1 MNESAKVLPMTETTD
16 IENETRREV
25 AVYVAPIQGFLVV
38 SDETMQ
44 KAGDTLKEIQ
54 VRLKAIDKKFE
65 PSVEAAA
72 ETKRKAASAVKAL
85 DTLIEE
91 IKQPLVN
98 VKTYLVAQSTK
109 YDREQKAIREENDRI
124 AREKARK
131 DEEERRLLEAEQ
143 AEKEGDIE
151 TAQAIIEEE
160 TYIPPPPTRAA
171 YVVDKRIVRNPV
183 WKGRVTDIVKLC
195 MHISR
200 NPQDRNLISPNDRAI
215 NDRAKS
221 MRCAST
227 IPGVEFYQE

>member
-1 MNESAKVLPMTETTD
+1 MNESAKVLSMTETTE
-16 IENETRREV
+16 IENETRRDV

-54 VRLKAIDKKFE
+54 ARIKAIDEKFK
-65 PSVEAAA
+65 PVMTATVEA
-72 ETKRKAASAVKAL
+72 KRKATEAKSAL
-85 DTLIEE
+85 DDLIEE
-91 IKQPLVN
+91 IRQPLVD
-98 VKTYLVAQSTK
+98 VKTYLVSQSTK
-109 YDREQKAIREENDRI
+109 YDREQKAIREENDKI
-124 AREKARK
+124 AREKAQK

-160 TYIPPPPTRAA
+160 TFIPPPPTKAA

-195 MHISR
+195 VHISR
-200 NPQDRNLISPNDRAI
+200 NPQDRNLISPNGRAI

-221 MRCAST
+221 MRCASS